1 MWPIKISFHNPLLPS
16 LLSIYS
22 QVSPEA
28 CLIEMTTNCEYR
40 VWRGGGGNRD
50 PAFPL
55 FFHDNPASRTFVI
68 SIPNTVLFLSAKV
81 LANTA
86 CWVAFKSRMLSRNF
100 AFFPNPLRSIPGSW
114 EDTSRRNRKLWRFR
128 VSWAALMSSPLL
140 NIFSGSF
147 VFEEL
152 WFIVENHKEG
162 NFNNYLNCTS
172 CLFKPW

>member
-28 CLIEMTTNCEYR
+28 CLIEMTTNSEYR
-40 VWRGGGGNRD
+40 VWKGGNPD

-86 CWVAFKSRMLSRNF
+86 CWIAFKSRMPAGNF
-100 AFFPNPLRSIPGSW
+100 AFFPHPALHYDQIPYPEKTLPGGT
-114 EDTSRRNRKLWRFR
+114 ENYD
-128 VSWAALMSSPLL
+128 A
-140 NIFSGSF
+140 F
-147 VFEEL
+147 VFPGL
-152 WFIVENHKEG
+152 PLCHRRLVALLFLK
-162 NFNNYLNCTS
+162 NYDLS
-172 CLFKPW
+172 

>member
-40 VWRGGGGNRD
+40 VWRAGGGGIVIPHSR
-50 PAFPL
+50 F

-81 LANTA
+81 LASTA

-100 AFFPNPLRSIPGSW
+100 AFFPNPALHCGQLPDPEKTLPGGT
-114 EDTSRRNRKLWRFR
+114 ENYD
-128 VSWAALMSSPLL
+128 A
-140 NIFSGSF
+140 F
-147 VFEEL
+147 VFPGL
-152 WFIVENHKEG
+152 PLCHRRLVALLFLK
-162 NFNNYLNCTS
+162 NYDLS
-172 CLFKPW
+172 